1 MQVSGLKFNVD
12 ISIQSPVVMDEKD
25 LFLHVK
31 EGKRR
36 VSDLCIWDKENETY
50 QPVDLE
56 RRYSLASFSYQL
68 KDLGSS
74 GIFRYTELKEDNLG
88 LDVEVLASY
97 IEQVLNG
104 KISKQ
109 NTVLEERI
117 VIKLKT
123 IAIVSCKSAIA
134 IVLLKVFYLILT
146 ISIGSFFTLSNGS
159 DWYLTFSKSILFK
172 SMHRILLLYMVR

>member
-1 MQVSGLKFNVD
+1 
-12 ISIQSPVVMDEKD
+12 MDEND

-36 VSDLCIWDKENETY
+36 VSDLQIWDKEKETY

-56 RRYSLASFSYQL
+56 KRYSLASFSYQL
-68 KDLGSS
+68 KELGSS

-88 LDVEVLASY
+88 QDVEVLASY

-109 NTVLEERI
+109 YADVKGRI
-117 VIKLKT
+117 VI
-123 IAIVSCKSAIA
+123 
-134 IVLLKVFYLILT
+134 
-146 ISIGSFFTLSNGS
+146 
-159 DWYLTFSKSILFK
+159 
-172 SMHRILLLYMVR
+172 R